1 MVCSAGEGVNVPPRL
16 TIEDAGFLAQHP
28 LPQSYLSIPRDER
41 RSTGEVW
48 TWRWYAKL
56 EEGITFN
63 EVVVWVEVEAV
74 CELKGAATSAAYLS
88 QMLIHLRKCVLSFA
102 WGISPFHQSSSQ
114 KNRLSY

>member
-1 MVCSAGEGVNVPPRL
+1 LLQVPGLQGTAAWAHAEKVIR
-16 TIEDAGFLAQHP
+16 EQQDAENHQTHLNGG
-28 LPQSYLSIPRDER
+28 S
-41 RSTGEVW
+41 
-48 TWRWYAKL
+48 
-56 EEGITFN
+56 GITFN

-88 QMLIHLRKCVLSFA
+88 RMLIHLRKCVLSFA

>member
-63 EVVVWVEVEAV
+63 ITTPGCSANLLDFGRVILEYNTILD
-74 CELKGAATSAAYLS
+74 LK
-88 QMLIHLRKCVLSFA
+88 
-102 WGISPFHQSSSQ
+102 QSC
-114 KNRLSY
+114 NV